1 MQNMLQLFVH
11 NWSDSIGVP
20 MSKSR
25 ATQARSPGSE
35 LIPKSKSEARLQ
47 SWYEEA
53 GGRASTKT
61 KFRLAR
67 APIPMARRFLQIAT
81 AIWAEACDDEP
92 LSNLEFGA
100 LGTLQV
106 EPNIDRNGLAASIGV
121 DRTNIGLIV
130 GELER
135 RGFVKRSVNPNDR
148 RAQVMRMTPAG
159 EHALT
164 SQGRK
169 TAIAREKILAPL
181 TSAERETLY
190 DLLERIIA
198 ANERYSIPGAGR
210 RKRSR

>member
-1 MQNMLQLFVH
+1 
-11 NWSDSIGVP
+11 
-20 MSKSR
+20 
-25 ATQARSPGSE
+25 
-35 LIPKSKSEARLQ
+35 
-47 SWYEEA
+47 
-53 GGRASTKT
+53 
-61 KFRLAR
+61 
-67 APIPMARRFLQIAT
+67 MARRFLQIAT
-81 AIWAEACDDEP
+81 AIWAEACAEEP

-135 RGFVKRSVNPNDR
+135 RGFVERSVNPNDR
-148 RAQVMRMTPAG
+148 RAQVMRMTRAG
-159 EHALT
+159 EQALKN
-164 SQGRK
+164 QGRK